1 MYISSD
7 GSWSAISL
15 QCSADPIYEWF
26 ISPNNI
32 VVICSVGVISVIFLI
47 IVSVIF
53 TRRRRISSAHRQK
66 MSRLRHH
73 FDSNT
78 KVSGERRELGFHL
91 DLLTTFA

>member
-1 MYISSD
+1 M
-7 GSWSAISL
+7 

-32 VVICSVGVISVIFLI
+32 VVICSVGVLSVIFLI

-78 KVSGERRELGFHL
+78 KASGYSWGFTLTLVSLP
-91 DLLTTFA
+91 DPTNLLSHWFNIEAF

>member
-1 MYISSD
+1 MPSKKSSIASSD

-26 ISPNNI
+26 ISPNNV

-78 KVSGERRELGFHL
+78 KVSSNQGGR
-91 DLLTTFA
+91 